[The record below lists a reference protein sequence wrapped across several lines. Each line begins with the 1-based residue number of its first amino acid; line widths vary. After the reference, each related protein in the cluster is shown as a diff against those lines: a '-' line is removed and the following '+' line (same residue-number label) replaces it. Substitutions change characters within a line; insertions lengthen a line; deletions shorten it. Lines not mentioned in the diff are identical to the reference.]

1 MNEWMNEWMD
11 GWMDGW
17 RRPNH
22 MRSHLDAIQTMS
34 SVNLRRLPRRF
45 HSIAKQASLSVA
57 FRSDFEGFGN
67 DFGTLWEAKMDAN
80 IDFWEVILQCLFRM
94 RFFIDLGSFLGPRK
108 SEKSWKTIGF
118 SMVFANFQK
127 INVFETNAKK
137 PRFWRR
143 LRRPKPWE
151 IEKKWC
157 WKPCVFLTSIFHRF
171 FSFFHDFGSI
181 LGGPGGSKNQ

>member
-1 MNEWMNEWMD
+1 M
-11 GWMDGW
+11 
-17 RRPNH
+17 H
-22 MRSHLDAIQTMS
+22 SHLDALQTMT
-34 SVNLRRLPRRF
+34 
-45 HSIAKQASLSVA
+45 SVA
-57 FRSDFEGFGN
+57 FRRVADDFHSVAKRASFCIAIRTDFRCFGSDFGV
-67 DFGTLWEAKMDAN
+67 LWEAKMEAN
-80 IDFWEVILQCLFRM
+80 IDFWEVILQCFFRM

-108 SEKSWKTIGF
+108 SEKSWKTICF

-143 LRRPKPWE
+143 LRRPKSWE

-171 FSFFHDFGSI
+171 FSIFHDFGSI